1 VTACKDF
8 DLLLTLHATG
18 ALEPAEASR
27 LEAHLAG
34 CAACRAEAA
43 RDAEV
48 LALAKLPP
56 PSDAERR
63 AVADRELPRRAASA
77 LHRADHRRAGWK
89 RAAVGIA
96 IAAAAL
102 FAVLSPGVLR
112 RPSQVPAVPPTQVP
126 AAALAWQEPDLD
138 TLWSDSAVLD
148 FGAAASGADGD
159 ATDLTLAALDF

>member
-18 ALEPAEASR
+18 ALAPPEASR

-56 PSDAERR
+56 PSEAERR
-63 AVADRELPRRAASA
+63 AVADRDLPRRAASA
-77 LHRADHRRAGWK
+77 LHRADRRRTGWK
-89 RAAVGIA
+89 RAAAGIA
-96 IAAAAL
+96 IAAAVL
-102 FAVLSPGVLR
+102 FAVLSPGMLR
-112 RPSQVPAVPPTQVP
+112 RPSPSQLQPVQLPAT
-126 AAALAWQEPDLD
+126 ALAWQEPDLD
-138 TLWSDSAVLD
+138 TLWDDSAVLD
-148 FGAAASGADGD
+148 VGAAASASDGD